1 MRQIFSSHRLEN
13 VEAVSQL
20 LQQAGIQTWVSERR
34 SYKGNRRGN
43 FSYSSG
49 DQQPQPAVWIVNAT
63 DITRARELLTEKGL
77 IEAGRS
83 EEMVRPDYARPGMPL
98 PAKRNAFATRLR
110 IAMIVIAVALA
121 IWHAAR
127 WSG

>member
-13 VEAVSQL
+13 VEAVSEL

-43 FSYSSG
+43 FSYSSSE
-49 DQQPQPAVWIVNAT
+49 QQPQPAVWIVNAT

-83 EEMVRPDYARPGMPL
+83 EDMVRPDYSRPGMPI
-98 PAKRNAFATRLR
+98 PPKRSSVGTRLR
-110 IAMIVIAVALA
+110 IALIIVAVALA

-127 WSG
+127 MTG